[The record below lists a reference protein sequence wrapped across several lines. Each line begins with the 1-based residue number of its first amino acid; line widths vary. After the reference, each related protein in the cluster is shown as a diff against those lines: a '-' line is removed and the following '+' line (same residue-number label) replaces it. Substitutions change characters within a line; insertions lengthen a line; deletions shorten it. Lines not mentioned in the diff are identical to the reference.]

1 MKKPWHKR
9 IYKYWVCEMV
19 DIQINRAGLLC
30 VVILGVL
37 GWLR

>member
-1 MKKPWHKR
+1 MR
-9 IYKYWVCEMV
+9 FYKYWVGELV
-19 DIQINRAGLLC
+19 DIKINRAGLIC